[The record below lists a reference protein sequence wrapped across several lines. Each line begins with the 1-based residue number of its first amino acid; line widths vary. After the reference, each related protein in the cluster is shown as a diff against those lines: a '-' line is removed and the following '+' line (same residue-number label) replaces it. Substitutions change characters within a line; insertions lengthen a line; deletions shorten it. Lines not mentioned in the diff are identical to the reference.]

1 MDWVFFSK
9 LLPQLIYP
17 FSVVLYLLLAAV
29 VVLQFR
35 LLKMASRILWLALG
49 VILVCGSP
57 LGTELFL
64 QHEQQYLPVTIELTP
79 KADAIVVLGGTI
91 RLPIEPRVGSEI
103 AGNRLLHAFRLYK
116 ANKAKLIIVSGGNV
130 FPQQRVKS
138 EAHYTAEVL
147 QEWGVRGEDIL
158 VEGESRNTHDNA
170 IATKKLMESRQIDK
184 ILLVTSGFH
193 MPRALATFR
202 TAGID
207 AIPTPSSYSIVNY
220 SRPPI
225 LNWIPSLGN
234 LGKMQAVIREK
245 LGILVYRYRDWIS

>member
-1 MDWVFFSK
+1 MDWVFLSK

-35 LLKMASRILWLALG
+35 LHKMASRILWLMLG

-57 LGTELFL
+57 LAAELFL
-64 QHEQQYLPVTIELTP
+64 RHEQQYLPVTVELTS
-79 KADAIVVLGGTI
+79 KADAIVLLGGTV
-91 RLPIEPRVGSEI
+91 RLPIEPRVSSEI
-103 AGNRLLHAFRLYK
+103 GGNRLLHAFRLYK

-130 FPQQRVKS
+130 FSQRRVKS
-138 EAHYTAEVL
+138 EAFYTAEIL
-147 QEWGVRGEDIL
+147 QEWGVREEDIL

-170 IATKKLMESRQIDK
+170 IATKRLMDSRQIDK

-245 LGILVYRYRDWIS
+245 LGILVYRYRGWIS

>member
-1 MDWVFFSK
+1 MDWIFFSK

-17 FSVVLYLLLAAV
+17 FSAILYLLLVAA

-35 LLKMASRILWLALG
+35 LHKIASRMLWVALG
-49 VILVCGSP
+49 IILVCGSP
-57 LGTELFL
+57 LATELFL
-64 QHEQQYLPVTIELTP
+64 RHEQQYLPVTMGLTP
-79 KADAIVVLGGTI
+79 EADAIVLLGGTI
-91 RLPIEPRVGSEI
+91 RLPIEPRVNSEI
-103 AGNRLLHAFRLYK
+103 GGNRSLHAFRLYK
-116 ANKAKLIIVSGGNV
+116 ANKARLIIVSGGNV
-130 FPQQRVKS
+130 FPQRGIKS
-138 EAHYTAEVL
+138 EAFYTAEVL
-147 QEWGVRGEDIL
+147 QEWGVPEEDIL
-158 VEGESRNTHDNA
+158 VEGGSRNTHDNA

-207 AIPTPSSYSIVNY
+207 AIPAPSSYSIVDY

-234 LGKMQAVIREK
+234 LGTMQAVIREK
-245 LGILVYRYRDWIS
+245 LGILVYRYRGWIS